1 MVRGTWAAAAA
12 AAGTLIVSCAEDPQP
27 AGAQRIWHPR
37 PGVSRQI
44 QLQGGIDTRG
54 RLLPFVRR
62 RKAVFHIE
70 YRVRPRQFCARAR
83 RMRFSSVYKRLSLGV
98 YRVPC

>member
-1 MVRGTWAAAAA
+1 VNEQCFQYREC
-12 AAGTLIVSCAEDPQP
+12 S
-27 AGAQRIWHPR
+27 
-37 PGVSRQI
+37 
-44 QLQGGIDTRG
+44 
-54 RLLPFVRR
+54 RLLPFIRR

-83 RMRFSSVYKRLSLGV
+83 RMRFSSVYKRLSLGA